1 MDTFGMT
8 LAAILLA
15 GAPLVLATLGE
26 TLTEKAG
33 IINLSLDGSIL
44 LSAMTAFAIA
54 STFDNPWLGVL
65 GGMAVGAAIAGVLG
79 LIGIYLGQSQLA
91 VGFILTLL
99 SRDLAYFLGH
109 SFSRQPGPDLGIWNI
124 PGIGNVPIF
133 GPIFA
138 SQSPVVYMGLATIFG
153 CWWWMYRTEGGM
165 RLRAV
170 GESPRAAF
178 GRGIRV
184 RLVRLYYCLAGGALV
199 GMAGAAYSLAVKP
212 GWGRPQGCE
221 GAGWIALAIV
231 IFGGWHPV
239 RAALGAFFFAAL
251 QVSGI
256 YLQEIFPSIP
266 APVFQ
271 VAPFPM
277 MILTLL
283 AVNMGRMGW
292 VQDIVRRYP
301 FLKNFSRGWSIE
313 APAALGQDF
322 DPKKGL

>member
-1 MDTFGMT
+1 MDTFGLT

-44 LSAMTAFAIA
+44 LSAMTAFVIA
-54 STFDNPWLGVL
+54 SNTDNPWLGIV
-65 GGMAVGAAIAGVLG
+65 GGMAVGSAIAGVLG

-109 SFSRQPGPDLGIWNI
+109 SYSRQPGPDLGLWHI
-124 PGIGNVPIF
+124 PGIGNIPIM

-138 SQSPVVYMGLATIFG
+138 SQSPVVYMGLAAIFG

-199 GMAGAAYSLAVKP
+199 GMAGAAYSLSVKP

-221 GAGWIALAIV
+221 GAGWIVLAIV

-239 RAALGAFFFAAL
+239 RAALGAFFFASL

-256 YLQEIFPSIP
+256 YLQEVFPSIP

-277 MILTLL
+277 MIITLL

-292 VQDIVRRYP
+292 VQDIVRRHP
-301 FLKNFSRGWSIE
+301 FLKKFSKTWSID

>member
-1 MDTFGMT
+1 MEVFGLT
-8 LAAILLA
+8 LAAILIA

-44 LSAMTAFAIA
+44 LSAMAAFAI
-54 STFDNPWLGVL
+54 SVTFDNPWIGVL

-91 VGFILTLL
+91 IGFILTLL
-99 SRDLAYFLGH
+99 CRDLAYFLGH
-109 SFSRQPGPDLGIWNI
+109 SYSRQPGPDLGLWNI
-124 PGIGNVPIF
+124 PGIGAVPLV
-133 GPIFA
+133 GPIFS
-138 SQSPVVYMGLATIFG
+138 SQSPVVYMGLAAIAG

-239 RAALGAFFFAAL
+239 RAALGAFFFAGL

-256 YLQEIFPSIP
+256 HLQEVFPSIP

-277 MILTLL
+277 MIITLL

-301 FLKNFSRGWSIE
+301 ILGKFSKGWSIE

>member
-1 MDTFGMT
+1 METFALT
-8 LAAILLA
+8 VAAVLMA

-44 LSAMTAFAIA
+44 LAAMASFAVA
-54 STFDNPWLGVL
+54 ATTGNPWLGVL
-65 GGMAVGAAIAGVLG
+65 GGMGVGAAVAGVLG

-91 VGFILTLL
+91 IGFILTLL
-99 SRDLAYFLGH
+99 CRDLAYFLGH
-109 SFSRQPGPDLGIWNI
+109 DFSRQPGPDLGLWTI
-124 PGIGNVPIF
+124 PGLGGVPF
-133 GPIFA
+133 AGPILGQA
-138 SQSPVVYMGLATIFG
+138 SPVVYMGLAAIFL

-184 RLVRLYYCLAGGALV
+184 RLVRFYYCLAGGALV
-199 GMAGAAYSLAVKP
+199 GLAGAAYSLAVKP

-239 RAALGAFFFAAL
+239 RAALGAFFFAGL

-256 YLQEIFPSIP
+256 YLQEVFPSIP

-292 VQDIVRRYP
+292 VQDIVRRHP
-301 FLKNFSRGWSIE
+301 FLSKLSGAWSID

>member
-1 MDTFGMT
+1 MEMFALTI
-8 LAAILLA
+8 AAVLIA

-44 LSAMTAFAIA
+44 LAAMAAFAV
-54 STFDNPWLGVL
+54 STTFDSPWLGVAA
-65 GGMAVGAAIAGVLG
+65 GMGVGAAIAGLLG

-109 SFSRQPGPDLGIWNI
+109 NFTRQPGPDLGLWTI
-124 PGIGNVPIF
+124 PGIGSIPFLGPIF
-133 GPIFA
+133 G
-138 SQSPVVYMGLATIFG
+138 SQSPVIYMGLAAIFG
-153 CWWWMYRTEGGM
+153 CWWWLYHTEGGM
-165 RLRAV
+165 KLRAV

-184 RLVRLYYCLAGGALV
+184 RLVRLCYCLAGGALV

-212 GWGRPQGCE
+212 GGGRPQGCE

-277 MILTLL
+277 MIVTLL

-292 VQDIVRRYP
+292 VQDIVRRNP
-301 FLKNFSRGWSIE
+301 LLKSLSKGWSIE

-322 DPKKGL
+322 DSKKGL